1 LPRLPVEAGES
12 ACPTLYLG
20 VDGGQSSTTAL
31 IADETG
37 CILGRGR
44 GGPCNHVTTAEGR
57 AKFLSAIGD
66 CLQQACREAKI
77 EAATVEFAAVCL
89 GLSGGGEDKEAYT
102 RELIRSERYKI
113 THDAEIALTGATAG
127 EPGIIIIA
135 GTGSMAFGRNS
146 RGEKARAGGWGYVFG
161 DEGGAFDLTRRAL
174 RASLQY
180 EEGWGEE
187 TALHRLL
194 LEATGATTAN
204 ELLHQFYGGLDRSYI
219 ATLATIVTQA
229 ADNGDSVAGTILR
242 DAAEKLAWYVAGVY
256 KRLFAAAETVP
267 VAYVGGVFKSER
279 FRGEFSRCV
288 TASIACKAIAPRFS
302 PAAGALLEALRLDG
316 NQSPLSGLA
325 EVPQ

>member
-1 LPRLPVEAGES
+1 MPRLF
-12 ACPTLYLG
+12 LG

-31 IADETG
+31 IADDTG

-44 GGPCNHVTTAEGR
+44 GGPCNHVATAEGR

-66 CLQQACREAKI
+66 CLDQACREARLD
-77 EAATVEFAAVCL
+77 AAIVKFAAVCF
-89 GLSGGGEDKEAYT
+89 GMSGGGEDKELYA

-113 THDAEIALTGATAG
+113 THDAEIALTGAIAG
-127 EPGIIIIA
+127 EPGIIVIA

-146 RGEKARAGGWGYVFG
+146 GGKRARAGGWGYIFG

-174 RASLQY
+174 QAALRS

-187 TALHRLL
+187 TALRRLL
-194 LEATGATTAN
+194 LEATGATSAN
-204 ELLHQFYGGLDRSYI
+204 ELLHQFYGRFDRSYI
-219 ATLATIVTQA
+219 ATLASLVTQA
-229 ADNGDSVAGTILR
+229 ADTGDSVAGAILHE
-242 DAAEKLAWYVAGVY
+242 AAEKLAWYASGVY
-256 KRLFAAAETVP
+256 KQLFASPETVP

-279 FRGEFSRCV
+279 FRNEFSQCV
-288 TASIACKAIAPRFS
+288 WASIACKTIAPRFS

-316 NQSPLSGLA
+316 NPSPLSGLA

>member
-1 LPRLPVEAGES
+1 
-12 ACPTLYLG
+12 LYLG

-37 CILGRGR
+37 CVIGRGR

-66 CLQQACREAKI
+66 CLNRACREAEI
-77 EAATVEFAAVCL
+77 EAATVKFVAVCL
-89 GLSGGGEDKEAYT
+89 GLSGGGEDKEPYA

-135 GTGSMAFGRNS
+135 CTGSMAFGRNAC
-146 RGEKARAGGWGYVFG
+146 GEKARAGGWGYVFG

-174 RASLQY
+174 RASLQF
-180 EEGWGEE
+180 EEGWGGE
-187 TALHRLL
+187 TTLRRLL

-204 ELLHQFYGGLDRSYI
+204 ELLHRFYGRFDRSYI

-229 ADNGDSVAGTILR
+229 ADSEDSVAIAIVQE
-242 DAAEKLAWYVAGVY
+242 AAEKLAWYVAGVY
-256 KRLFAAAETVP
+256 KRLFASPESVP
-267 VAYVGGVFKSER
+267 VALVGGVFKSER
-279 FRGEFSRCV
+279 FRGEFRQCV
-288 TASIACKAIAPRFS
+288 WASIACNTITPRFS
-302 PAAGALLEALRLDG
+302 SAAGALLEALRLDG
-316 NQSPLSGLA
+316 NQSLLSGLA

>member
-1 LPRLPVEAGES
+1 LPS
-12 ACPTLYLG
+12 LYLG
-20 VDGGQSSTTAL
+20 VDGVQSSTTAL
-31 IADETG
+31 IAEETG
-37 CILGRGR
+37 SIVGRGR

-66 CLQQACREAKI
+66 CLEQACREAGI
-77 EAATVEFAAVCL
+77 EPAKVKFAACCL
-89 GLSGGGEDKEAYT
+89 GLSGGREDKETYA

-127 EPGIIIIA
+127 EPGIIMIA

-146 RGEKARAGGWGYVFG
+146 RGEKARAGGWGYIFG

-174 RASLQY
+174 RASLQS

-187 TALHRLL
+187 TALRQLL

-204 ELLHQFYGGLDRSYI
+204 ELLHQFYGRFDRSYI
-219 ATLATIVTQA
+219 ATLATLVTRA
-229 ADNGDSVAGTILR
+229 ADNGDSVASAILCQ
-242 DAAEKLAWYVAGVY
+242 AAEKLSWYVTGVY
-256 KRLFAAAETVP
+256 KQLFSSSETVP
-267 VAYVGGVFKSER
+267 VAHIGGVFQSEL
-279 FRGEFSRCV
+279 FRGEFSQCV
-288 TASIACKAIAPRFS
+288 WNSIACKVVPPRFS
-302 PAAGALLEALRLDG
+302 PAAGAVLEALRLDG

>member
-1 LPRLPVEAGES
+1 LPR
-12 ACPTLYLG
+12 LYLG

-31 IADETG
+31 IAEETG
-37 CILGRGR
+37 RIIGRGR

-66 CLQQACREAKI
+66 CLGQACREAGI
-77 EAATVEFAAVCL
+77 EAATTQFAAVCL

-102 RELIRSERYKI
+102 RELIRSARYKI

-127 EPGIIIIA
+127 EPGIIIIG
-135 GTGSMAFGRNS
+135 GTGSMAFGSNA

-174 RASLQY
+174 RAALQS

-187 TALHRLL
+187 TTLRRLL

-204 ELLHQFYGGLDRSYI
+204 ELLHQFYGRLDRSYI
-219 ATLATIVTQA
+219 ATLATLVTQA
-229 ADNGDSVAGTILR
+229 ADNGDSVAGAIVHE
-242 DAAEKLAWYVAGVY
+242 AAAKLAWYVTGVY
-256 KRLFAAAETVP
+256 KRLFASPETVP
-267 VAYVGGVFKSER
+267 VAYVGGVFKSEG
-279 FRGEFSRCV
+279 FRSEFSRCV
-288 TASIACKAIAPRFS
+288 WASIACQVIAPRFNS
-302 PAAGALLEALRLDG
+302 AAGALLEALRLDG

>member
-1 LPRLPVEAGES
+1 LPS
-12 ACPTLYLG
+12 LYLG

-37 CILGRGR
+37 GIIGRGR

-66 CLQQACREAKI
+66 CLDQACREAGI
-77 EAATVEFAAVCL
+77 EAATVEFSTVCL
-89 GLSGGGEDKEAYT
+89 GLSGGGEDKEPYA
-102 RELIRSERYKI
+102 RELIRSEHYKI

-127 EPGIIIIA
+127 EPGIIMIA

-180 EEGWGEE
+180 EEGWGEQ
-187 TALHRLL
+187 TTLRRLL
-194 LEATGATTAN
+194 LEATGASTAN
-204 ELLHQFYGGLDRSYI
+204 ELLHQFYGRLDRSYV
-219 ATLATIVTQA
+219 ATLATLVTQA
-229 ADNGDSVAGTILR
+229 ADADDNVAGAILHE
-242 DAAEKLAWYVAGVY
+242 AADKLAWYVTGVY
-256 KRLFAAAETVP
+256 KRLFASPETVP
-267 VAYVGGVFKSER
+267 VAYVGGAFRSER
-279 FRGEFSRCV
+279 FRNEFSRHV
-288 TASIACKAIAPRFS
+288 WTSIACKVIAPRFS